1 MCARFQLA
9 NIAFFFEI
17 PRIRFTICQI
27 TSRPVESQPR
37 GASISLSTQKA
48 HGIVGLR
55 PSECKEN
62 GFPGGPWGP
71 GPPGSTSH
79 VYIPYRREVI
89 QGVKRRMRDFCTT
102 GVRQRPEK
110 MAYALVSSWG
120 SWGCRGG
127 WWSGSG
133 VCRRAPIHRRARSGG
148 RQARGASRKL
158 LRRIFCCRSDWWFPL
173 DRQ

>member
-1 MCARFQLA
+1 MCAPFQLA

-27 TSRPVESQPR
+27 PSRPVESQPR

-62 GFPGGPWGP
+62 GFPVGPWGP

-89 QGVKRRMRDFCTT
+89 QGVKLRSARNESAGCAISVQPAASAAGIADMSTPFCEASC
-102 GVRQRPEK
+102 GACAPRHR
-110 MAYALVSSWG
+110 VSL
-120 SWGCRGG
+120 G
-127 WWSGSG
+127 WQEAQNGTSD
-133 VCRRAPIHRRARSGG
+133 ADLILLPK
-148 RQARGASRKL
+148 KL
-158 LRRIFCCRSDWWFPL
+158 
-173 DRQ
+173 

>member
-89 QGVKRRMRDFCTT
+89 QAEKRRMRDFCTT
-102 GVRQRPEK
+102 GCVSCRNSRYVYSILRGKLRSMRASPPRQLG
-110 MAYALVSSWG
+110 MAT
-120 SWGCRGG
+120 
-127 WWSGSG
+127 
-133 VCRRAPIHRRARSGG
+133 
-148 RQARGASRKL
+148 RQLGMARGAERHIRRRPFLLPKKL
-158 LRRIFCCRSDWWFPL
+158 
-173 DRQ
+173 